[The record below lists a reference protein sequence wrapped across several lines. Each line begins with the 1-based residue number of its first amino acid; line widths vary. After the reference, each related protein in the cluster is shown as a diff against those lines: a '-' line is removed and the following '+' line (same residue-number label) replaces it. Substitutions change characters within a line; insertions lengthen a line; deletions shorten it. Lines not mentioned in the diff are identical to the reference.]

1 MSSVEQFVALFRGR
15 GDAYGSWEGGCIR
28 QTVTVDSF
36 RRHLD
41 GTEPFGVY
49 PIITKDG
56 QEYVAWGCIDIDI
69 DDLDGARNLQTIL
82 KARNIPT
89 WVERTRKGYH
99 VWCFPEQPVTAAIM
113 RRALLA
119 AHQVLDYPAKEV
131 NPKQETLASG
141 QLGNYVRLPYYG
153 PQDGVPVDRYIM
165 DDNDVALTLHQFL
178 GVVTR
183 APVKAIESTA
193 QLWRPPAVAHVTF
206 DTTTAV
212 SSSDVERIMHR
223 PPVGKTAWTIWKYG
237 PRPEWPDRS
246 NTLTRLA
253 GHLCRDG
260 VPMDQ
265 AWLVLVDADRR
276 WGKFHGRADGDHQ
289 LRRIL
294 QHGYGE
300 R

>member
-1 MSSVEQFVALFRGR
+1 MSSVEEFVALFRGR
-15 GDAYGSWEGGCIR
+15 GDAYGSWDGGCVR
-28 QTVTVDSF
+28 QPVTVDSF

-41 GTEPFGVY
+41 GTEPFGIY

-56 QEYVAWGCIDIDI
+56 EAYVAWGCIDIDI

-82 KARNIPT
+82 MARNIPT

-99 VWCFPEQPVTAAIM
+99 VWCFPEQPVLASVM

-131 NPKQETLASG
+131 NPKQESLALG

-165 DDNDVALTLHQFL
+165 DNDDNPLTLHRFL
-178 GVVTR
+178 EVVTR
-183 APVKAIESTA
+183 APVEAIEATA
-193 QLWRPPAVAHVTF
+193 QLWRPPTVAHVTF
-206 DTTTAV
+206 DTTSTV
-212 SSSDVERIMHR
+212 SSEEVSRLMHR
-223 PPVGKTAWTIWKYG
+223 PPVGKVAWTIWKFG

-260 VPMDQ
+260 LPMEQ
-265 AWLVLVDADRR
+265 AWLVLVDADKR
-276 WGKFHGRADGDHQ
+276 WGKFHGRADGEHQ

-300 R
+300 Q